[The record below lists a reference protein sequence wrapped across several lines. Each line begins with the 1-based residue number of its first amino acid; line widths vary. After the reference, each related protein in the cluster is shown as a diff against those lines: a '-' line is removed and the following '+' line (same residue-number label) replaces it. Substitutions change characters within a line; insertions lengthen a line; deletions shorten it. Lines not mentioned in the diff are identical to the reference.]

1 MSEVVKPN
9 DKIINFDN
17 PHLGVSPFDPKAAEE
32 ARKQRIAEYK
42 AEHPEAVDDINK
54 AYAMAKAG
62 DKYETEAANLRAKG
76 HYDNAKVSQTIANM
90 VEEAT
95 GEYYDKKNGKH
106 DRLKKVG

>member
-17 PHLGVSPFDPKAAEE
+17 PHLEVSPFDSKAAQKTRE
-32 ARKQRIAEYK
+32 QRMTEYK

-62 DKYETEAANLRAKG
+62 DKYETEAAKLRAQG
-76 HYDNAKVSQTIANM
+76 NYDDARVVQKIANT
-90 VEEAT
+90 VEEAA
-95 GEYYDKKNGKH
+95 GEYYNKKNGKY
-106 DRLKKVG
+106 DRAKKAS